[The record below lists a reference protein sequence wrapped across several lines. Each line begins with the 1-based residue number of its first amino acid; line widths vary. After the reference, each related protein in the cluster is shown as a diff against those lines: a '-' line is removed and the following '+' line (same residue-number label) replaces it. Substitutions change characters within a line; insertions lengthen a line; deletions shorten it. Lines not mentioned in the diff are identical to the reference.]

1 MFMVVFIGLSVIREA
16 LPGFMARLMNEK
28 VGEDDLFGVYG
39 FDFNNDE
46 SEEIKSVILF
56 IHNL

>member
-1 MFMVVFIGLSVIREA
+1 MFIVVLIGLSVIRDY

-56 IHNL
+56 YT

>member
-1 MFMVVFIGLSVIREA
+1 MFMVVLIGLSVIREA
-16 LPGFMARLMNEK
+16 LPGFMARLMNEN

-56 IHNL
+56 YT